1 MKREPVLLLKMEGR
15 YFVQSH
21 QMTGQP
27 PPPEVCEMA
36 AYIQN
41 RSSEISSYSAEITIA
56 SPHGIGKTLLYVDNI
71 NSRSRMESITY
82 FEGTET
88 VSITVT
94 TNSTSYHCVP
104 ETGVAIRT
112 VVQSQDDSWDF
123 SPESEYMGMEEVD
136 GEECL
141 RIRDYVMGYEVDCWF
156 SNQTGLMM
164 KTFYASPGMNQSQTM
179 TYTYMDID
187 SELDPE
193 LFSLPPNVE
202 VRDKSIVGRPGTVL
216 LAMPIVTEDQAPLF
230 LSVETDPPGYLLD
243 FKPRTGTGTNQVAE
257 ISLRPA
263 LNETVEIIYNAYVLV
278 KPKDY
283 SVIPKKTGILSE
295 SDFELWTRP
304 QPSIQCSEAEISST
318 ARSLVAQDDT
328 IWGTAMNIMDFMWEV
343 KGRGGV
349 QDAVNVLKTK
359 GAVCNGFATLSCAL
373 LRASGIPAR
382 VLAVI
387 PVGMKVAMHYLVEF
401 YVPDFGWVWLEPSFK
416 KLPHQTT
423 DDVVIGIMYPE
434 DDLGSG
440 GYEGIYASGELI
452 LTLVDP
458 DTGRMGGLEAMEVAR
473 FQAGG
478 AKAEEAYDMTL
489 NLWREYESYDG
500 WRSVE
505 DKAEVRTLFQEG
517 LSGLETQS
525 ISAYFELIE
534 SLRSEF

>member
-1 MKREPVLLLKMEGR
+1 
-15 YFVQSH
+15 
-21 QMTGQP
+21 MTGQP
-27 PPPEVCEMA
+27 PPQEVCEIA
-36 AYIQN
+36 AYILN
-41 RSSEISSYSAEITIA
+41 RSSEISSYRAEFTVA
-56 SPHGIGKTLLYVDNI
+56 STHGTGKTLLYVDNI

-82 FEGTET
+82 FEGAET

-94 TNSTSYHCVP
+94 TNSTSYHYVP

-112 VVQSQDDSWDF
+112 VVQSRDDSWDF
-123 SPESEYMGMEEVD
+123 SSESEYMGIEEID
-136 GEECL
+136 GEACL
-141 RIRDYVMGYEVDCWF
+141 RIRDYVMGYEVECWF

-179 TYTYMDID
+179 TYTYTDID

-193 LFSLPPNVE
+193 LFSLPPDVE
-202 VRDKSIVGRPGTVL
+202 VRDRPIVGRPGTVL

-243 FKPRTGTGTNQVAE
+243 FKPRTGTGANQVAE

-304 QPSIQCSEAEISST
+304 QPSIQCSAAEISMT
-318 ARSLVAQDDT
+318 AKGLVARDDT
-328 IWGTAMNIMDFMWEV
+328 IWGTAMNIRDFMREV

-489 NLWREYESYDG
+489 NLWGEYESYDG

-505 DKAEVRTLFQEG
+505 DKAEVHTFFQEG